1 MKDNIIYKRVVHYH
15 DKDNTPQSSVLE
27 ITTHN
32 GYVEFTMCNPDC
44 QSNFNPKDGSQTELH
59 KLWDDWHIKKY
70 CELDDKDETE
80 KLKYLCENICNNLE
94 KEEIEYLASLDVKTE
109 EDIDDD
115 RIIAL
120 MKHLDITPEEAY
132 YDIAEA
138 KYGNNYYTY
147 GSQEYQVLTDSEAD
161 DEEREYVEQLIEEC
175 YLSDL
180 TRNNK
185 NHPVLQFIDIQR
197 WVSDWCNNRGE
208 NLSGYDGSEHMENV
222 NDIDYFIYRKN

>member
-1 MKDNIIYKRVVHYH
+1 MKDNIIYKREIKFHTAE
-15 DKDNTPQSSVLE
+15 NTPTFYTLE
-27 ITTHN
+27 ISTRN
-32 GYVEFTMCNPDC
+32 KYVEFTMCGEHGQND
-44 QSNFNPKDGSQTELH
+44 FNPKDGPQTELH

-70 CELDDKDETE
+70 CELDDEDKTE
-80 KLKYLCENICNNLE
+80 ELKYLCDNICNAIE
-94 KEEIEYLASLDVKTE
+94 KEEEEYLESLNVKTE

-147 GSQEYQVLTDSEAD
+147 GNKEYQVLTDSEAD
-161 DEEREYVEQLIEEC
+161 DEERGYVEQLIEDC

-185 NHPVLQFIDIQR
+185 NHPVLQFIDMDA
-197 WVSDWCNNRGE
+197 WLDSWCGNRGE
-208 NLSGYDGSEHMENV
+208 NLSSWDGCEHDEEV
-222 NDIDYFIYRKN
+222 NGTTYYIYRKN